1 MRNARIGWTYL
12 ILLALTAVNTVVLP
26 AQSGTSSA
34 ISGTVTDASGAVVA
48 NASVTATE
56 VDTKA
61 TRAEQTDASGHYLF
75 SQVNPGTY
83 RVTVRL
89 EGFANAE
96 SEPTPVGV
104 GRNVALN
111 FTLHLKSVSQTVEVT
126 AHQGLLTLDNP
137 DTTTTIEARTI
148 ENLPNPGQDLT
159 YVTQFAQG
167 ALMNTAGSSSDAKAP
182 GGYGNVEFNG
192 LPATSNGYILD
203 GYDSNDPWL
212 GLNIGLST
220 NLVIGLDALQES
232 TVNTNSYSVD
242 QGRYGASQVNYFTK
256 SGTNQFHGDLYEVWN
271 GSLFNAE
278 DYFLHAN
285 DTPGNIAKKPRSVVN
300 EFGVSVGGP
309 IRRNKLFFFAHYE
322 GVRIALPIVTSATL
336 PTPAYQNYV
345 LGQKYVPGPY
355 VQGQLETGG
364 TDPVTGTTLQA
375 EPQEIP
381 FYQNMFSLLP
391 ASGGSNVQITGCP
404 LYVNVAPPTNGALPD
419 GDGCASQQQRS
430 LNNSDTENLIVVKI
444 DHTIDASNTVW
455 YRFQQDTGLQA
466 EWTDP
471 INSIFNAYSPQPQR
485 TLVVGYTHIFSPRL
499 VNQFNPGAS
508 WYSSI
513 FEPNNYAQ
521 ALQTFPIML
530 ASGSDSVPFTTIGGL
545 NDTFPQGR
553 KVTQWQINDNLTW
566 THEKH
571 TLHFGIN
578 TRRVD
583 TSDYDLGEGIVPTVA
598 YNDLAEFTY
607 GAAYTAQQNFPVS
620 LKERVAVGNLE
631 YYGMDTWKPSAR
643 ATVTYGMRVTWNTNV
658 ISPQALFSRMAG
670 SFLDATHAT
679 NQPLNQVILANVRN
693 LFPATPLFV
702 YQPRA
707 SIAYQLRPR
716 MAVHAGFGV
725 FNDIIPQQIADSGLM
740 NAPNDP
746 SFTGGIGG
754 QVGGLAIA
762 PGVPG
767 SAVDAAANA
776 NRSFQTTFS
785 SGGAPCA
792 GIQPGAPTCPLAVS
806 LNTLPT
812 GTLKTPYYYQYNL
825 GIEQQIGWRGNLRA
839 DFVGTRG
846 LHEPYQ
852 VQLNGYQNV
861 CNGCF
866 APFPYQQ
873 PLDQRFGNVTEFQTG
888 ANSMYSGLQTVYA
901 QQWGGLTLRGNY
913 TFSHCLDEVSNGGLL
928 AFSTQGLESPLPGEL
943 SRQHA
948 SCDYDV
954 RQNISA
960 FGVYQVPFH
969 SGNPILRR
977 IFANW
982 SFSETGF
989 LHSGL
994 PFSVLSQQYSAQVPN
1009 YPYKKCDPANP
1020 ASCQQGGV
1028 FQASNPTQT
1037 IQFAVPNYANRIPG
1051 VPLYRKTPYPGVT
1064 INGTRQWLNPD
1075 AFVSVVDPTTGDC
1088 YTGSVGVPP
1097 SSDNPAICQFGNSGR
1112 NSVRG
1117 PHFTY
1122 SDMYLTKVFPIREGI
1137 KLRIDGQLFNAFNHP
1152 NFALPST
1159 VEAGVPGSVPARFG
1173 TLQSLTMPPTGLL
1186 GVGLGGDSSP
1196 RMVAFQARVEF

>member
-1 MRNARIGWTYL
+1 MPQSNANRCFF
-12 ILLALTAVNTVVLP
+12 LLSLLFIAVNSRGLG
-26 AQSGTSSA
+26 AQSGTSGA
-34 ISGTVTDASGAVVA
+34 ISGTVTDASGAVIA

-56 VDTKA
+56 VDTKV
-61 TRAEQTDASGHYLF
+61 TRAGQTDAGGHYLF

-89 EGFANAE
+89 AGFADAV
-96 SEPTPVGV
+96 SEPMPVGV

-111 FTLHLKSVSQTVEVT
+111 LTLQVNSTSQTVEVT
-126 AHQGLLTLDNP
+126 AQQGLLTLDNP
-137 DTTTTIEARTI
+137 NTSTTIEAKTI

-220 NLVIGLDALQES
+220 NLVIGLDAVQES
-232 TVNTNSYSVD
+232 TVNTNSFSVD
-242 QGRYGASQVNYFTK
+242 QGRYAVAQVNYFTK

-309 IRRNKLFFFAHYE
+309 IRRDKLFFFGHYE
-322 GVRIALPIVTSATL
+322 GVRIALPIVTSTTL
-336 PTPAYQNYV
+336 PAPAYQQYV
-345 LGQKYVPGPY
+345 LGQ
-355 VQGQLETGG
+355 LATGG
-364 TDPVTGTTLQA
+364 YDAVTGTNLPAQPA
-375 EPQEIP
+375 EIP
-381 FYQNMFSLLP
+381 FYKNMFSLLP
-391 ASGGSNVQITGCP
+391 LPGGSPVAITACPLDASGMLLP
-404 LYVNVAPPTNGALPD
+404 APPAGTLLNGS
-419 GDGCASQQQRS
+419 GCASQQQRS
-430 LNNSDTENLIVVKI
+430 LNNSDSENLIVVKI
-444 DHTIDASNTVW
+444 DHMIDANNTVW

-485 TLVVGYTHIFSPRL
+485 TLVAGYTHIFSPRL
-499 VNQFNPGAS
+499 VNQFSPGAS

-513 FEPNNYAQ
+513 FEPNNYSQ
-521 ALQTFPIML
+521 ALETFPIML
-530 ASGSDSVPFTTIGGL
+530 TSGSDSVPFTTIGGL

-566 THEKH
+566 TRGRH
-571 TLHFGIN
+571 TLHFGVN
-578 TRRVD
+578 ARRVD
-583 TSDYDLGEGIVPTVA
+583 TSDYDLGEGTVPTVV

-620 LKERVAVGNLE
+620 LKERVSVGNLE

-643 ATVTYGMRVTWNTNV
+643 TTLTYGMRVTWNTNV
-658 ISPQALFSRMAG
+658 TSQQALFSRMAG
-670 SFLDATHAT
+670 SFLDASHET
-679 NQPLNQVILANVRN
+679 NQPLNQVVLGNVHN

-702 YQPRA
+702 SQPRA
-707 SIAYQLRPR
+707 SIAYQLRAR
-716 MAVHAGFGV
+716 TAVHAGFGV

-754 QVGGLAIA
+754 QVGGLGIA

-767 SAVDAAANA
+767 SAVDAAASA

-806 LNTLPT
+806 LNTFPT
-812 GTLKTPYYYQYNL
+812 GRLKTPYYYQYNL
-825 GIEQQIGWRGNLRA
+825 GVEQQIGSRGNLRA
-839 DFVGTRG
+839 EFVGTRG

-852 VQLNGYQNV
+852 VQLNGYQNI

-866 APFPYQQ
+866 APFPYPQ
-873 PLDQRFGNVTEFQTG
+873 PLDQRFANVTEFQTG
-888 ANSMYSGLQTVYA
+888 ANSMYSGLQTVYT

-943 SRQHA
+943 SRQYA

-969 SGNPILRR
+969 SGNPMLRQV
-977 IFANW
+977 FGGW

-994 PFSVLSQQYSAQVPN
+994 PFSVLSQQYSAN
-1009 YPYKKCDPANP
+1009 GN
-1020 ASCQQGGV
+1020 GV
-1028 FQASNPTQT
+1028 LQASNPAQT
-1037 IQFAVPNYANRIPG
+1037 IQFAVPNYANRILG

-1075 AFVSVVDPTTGDC
+1075 AFVSVVDPTTGAC
-1088 YTGSVGVPP
+1088 YTGALGVEN
-1097 SSDNPAICQFGNSGR
+1097 DNPAICQFGNSGR
-1112 NSVRG
+1112 NAVRG
-1117 PHFTY
+1117 PLFTY
-1122 SDMYLTKVFPIREGI
+1122 SDMYITKVFPMREGI

-1173 TLQSLTMPPTGLL
+1173 TLQSLTVPPTGLL

-1196 RMVAFQARVEF
+1196 RMIAFQGRIEF